1 MNILFSLIL
10 RHSVVYIPVF
20 LLVILLRSLV
30 CHGSAKDRLR
40 LWYGAAVSLVIPA
53 WISLPVS
60 GKDFYGD
67 ALMRTARFL
76 YRAEETV
83 SVQVSYFQPAYLWA
97 AGILVMVIVSA
108 PAGIRLYMV
117 IRRASVRSD
126 GILLSEETDT
136 AFTAGIWKPV
146 IVLPVMTAEEEEYV
160 LRHEHMHVRSHD
172 NLYKGIGWVLVCL
185 YWFHPLV
192 WISYVLFGMDTEIAC
207 DEEVSSGM
215 NHTERRKYAD
225 ILLKYAS
232 MQTAPWR
239 NAFGGKKQETE
250 ERIRHIMEGK
260 HRERKVLSAFCALVI
275 MSGCMVEASEM
286 TGENTEKNPESAAEV
301 QSEEMQFAQPVRDSE
316 VTCGYGCYA
325 GHYGEDVLSND
336 SDILAAADGIVSE
349 TGFDTKYGN
358 YIILSHTDE
367 YYTFYASLESIAC
380 TDKQHVSAGEVIGK
394 MGSTGMSTGTHLHFA
409 IRRIYGNPS
418 DLLTHMAGEIEGDE
432 IYTLFE

>member
-1 MNILFSLIL
+1 MDEMRNCCPGALKVLKEQAKTQDNHLDFEQILHIF
-10 RHSVVYIPVF
+10 
-20 LLVILLRSLV
+20 
-30 CHGSAKDRLR
+30 
-40 LWYGAAVSLVIPA
+40 
-53 WISLPVS
+53 
-60 GKDFYGD
+60 
-67 ALMRTARFL
+67 
-76 YRAEETV
+76 
-83 SVQVSYFQPAYLWA
+83 
-97 AGILVMVIVSA
+97 
-108 PAGIRLYMV
+108 
-117 IRRASVRSD
+117 D
-126 GILLSEETDT
+126 GMDLSEEKIDEVIGFMEENGICVDQETGVEDPVEGPGCLIET
-136 AFTAGIWKPV
+136 EEGAF
-146 IVLPVMTAEEEEYV
+146 
-160 LRHEHMHVRSHD
+160 
-172 NLYKGIGWVLVCL
+172 
-185 YWFHPLV
+185 
-192 WISYVLFGMDTEIAC
+192 C

-260 HRERKVLSAFCALVI
+260 HRERKLLSAFCALVI